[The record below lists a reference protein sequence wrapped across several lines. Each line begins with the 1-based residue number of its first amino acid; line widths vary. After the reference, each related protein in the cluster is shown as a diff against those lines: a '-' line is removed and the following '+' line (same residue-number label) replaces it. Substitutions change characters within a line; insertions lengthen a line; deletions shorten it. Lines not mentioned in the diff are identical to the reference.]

1 MILMNFGHTSSLNI
15 ILILLIHLL
24 IKCIP
29 YLLLAHHLILLN
41 QYPISL
47 KHMSLNRHRCLH
59 YLRLVE
65 NLPIATSLMIF
76 LLVMK
81 LNAIFFSP
89 FSFRTCLM
97 LLTISQ
103 QNCKER
109 LSLVAFITRVALST
123 RVIYI

>member
-1 MILMNFGHTSSLNI
+1 MILINFGRTSILSI
-15 ILILLIHLL
+15 ILILLIHLF

-29 YLLLAHHLILLN
+29 YLLLAHLLILLN

-47 KHMSLNRHRCLH
+47 KNMSLNGHRCL
-59 YLRLVE
+59 YFLRLVE

-81 LNAIFFSP
+81 LNAIFFSL
-89 FSFRTCLM
+89 FSIRTCLM

-103 QNCKER
+103 QNR
-109 LSLVAFITRVALST
+109 Q
-123 RVIYI
+123 